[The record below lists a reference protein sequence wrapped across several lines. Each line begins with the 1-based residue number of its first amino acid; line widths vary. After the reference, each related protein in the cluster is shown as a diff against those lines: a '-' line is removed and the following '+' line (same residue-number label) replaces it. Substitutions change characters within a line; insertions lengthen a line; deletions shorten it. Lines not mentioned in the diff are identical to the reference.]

1 MFVSFIVSSF
11 LLPHLSFLFLSLLHL
26 SLSLSPSA
34 FFPSCYPP
42 SLYSLPSFLPLLYS
56 SSLLP
61 SPSSTLTLP
70 PSSLHSSP
78 LLHQHK
84 SSTPSAPPRD
94 AQPPEPSS
102 TSTPTSPYHDPKRK
116 QQSVRTFLAQKVFRT
131 RQGTNL
137 RKLLLWFLT
146 ILSLLLSWFIGYSQ
160 QSFAVMI
167 LLVIAMAIFWREQS
181 SKLVQAVEQEAELR
195 LRRKKTVQQSE
206 TAEWMNLAI
215 KRW

>member
-1 MFVSFIVSSF
+1 MSPFLPPPSSF
-11 LLPHLSFLFLSLLHL
+11 FPFPLSS
-26 SLSLSPSA
+26 SSLSPSA

-42 SLYSLPSFLPLLYS
+42 SLPSLFPPSSLLFLPPSLPLLYS
-56 SSLLP
+56 YSAF
-61 SPSSTLTLP
+61 LT
-70 PSSLHSSP
+70 SLHSFP

-94 AQPPEPSS
+94 AQSPEPPSS
-102 TSTPTSPYHDPKRK
+102 STPTSPYHDPKQK